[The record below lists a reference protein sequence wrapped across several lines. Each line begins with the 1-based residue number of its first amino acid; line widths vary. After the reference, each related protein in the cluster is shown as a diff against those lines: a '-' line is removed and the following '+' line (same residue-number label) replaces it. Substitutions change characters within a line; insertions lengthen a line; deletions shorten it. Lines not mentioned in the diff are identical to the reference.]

1 MHATTLFTHRTALSW
16 LLSGA
21 LLLSLA
27 LSIQAAP
34 RPVPAPPAV
43 AASGYILQ
51 DFHTGKIIASSNAD
65 ERLEPA
71 SLTKLM
77 SAYIVFAE
85 LEKNNIALADEVL
98 ISETAWRTG
107 GSRMFVEADSRVSVE
122 NLLKG
127 MIIQSGNDATVALAE
142 YVAGT
147 EGAFAEL
154 MNHEA
159 KILGMSGSN
168 FQNSSGLPSKEHYT
182 TATDLA
188 ILTRALISNFP
199 GYYPLYS
206 QKEFTYND
214 ITQPNRNKLL
224 WRDDTIDGVKTGH
237 TNSAGYCLVT
247 SALRD
252 DMRLISVVLGTKSPN
267 ARSKESQKLLNYGY
281 RFYETRRL
289 YAAGESISTSKLWKG
304 ERDQID
310 MGVNQDI
317 YVTIPR
323 GQEDAL
329 STTITIQEQIIAP
342 IEKDSSLGIATVTFG
357 DEVLVEQDILA
368 LDDYAE
374 GGLIQRLKDSA
385 LLFFE

>member
-1 MHATTLFTHRTALSW
+1 MHATTLFTHRTALGW

-51 DFHTGKIIASSNAD
+51 DFHTGKIIASNNAD

-154 MNHEA
+154 MNH
-159 KILGMSGSN
+159 
-168 FQNSSGLPSKEHYT
+168 
-182 TATDLA
+182 
-188 ILTRALISNFP
+188 
-199 GYYPLYS
+199 
-206 QKEFTYND
+206 
-214 ITQPNRNKLL
+214 
-224 WRDDTIDGVKTGH
+224 
-237 TNSAGYCLVT
+237 
-247 SALRD
+247 
-252 DMRLISVVLGTKSPN
+252 
-267 ARSKESQKLLNYGY
+267 
-281 RFYETRRL
+281 
-289 YAAGESISTSKLWKG
+289 
-304 ERDQID
+304 
-310 MGVNQDI
+310 
-317 YVTIPR
+317 
-323 GQEDAL
+323 
-329 STTITIQEQIIAP
+329 
-342 IEKDSSLGIATVTFG
+342 
-357 DEVLVEQDILA
+357 
-368 LDDYAE
+368 
-374 GGLIQRLKDSA
+374 
-385 LLFFE
+385 